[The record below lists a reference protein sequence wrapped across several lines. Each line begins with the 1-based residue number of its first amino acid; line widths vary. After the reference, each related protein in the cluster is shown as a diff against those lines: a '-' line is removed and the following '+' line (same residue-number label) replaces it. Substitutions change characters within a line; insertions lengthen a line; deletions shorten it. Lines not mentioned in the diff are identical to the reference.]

1 MGGYSTALENVNNH
15 ENRNHF
21 QIVNNQNHKQTIE
34 INNFNDFTSWLHWI
48 LKANKNCFWIWNKC
62 NHLMRPLHYRIIN
75 LAYLNVYILDLPVSE
90 FAADA
95 LVPRD
100 AQNLFG
106 SALELTLLGKCGC
119 FAGSVGRITFV
130 QITRRCCSWAG
141 WWSVRVL
148 SSERFW
154 CCQQALPQSEET
166 EEDGTYNDLLMCLPW
181 TQSENL
187 RIYLLFR
194 FYVKSMLAVLE
205 SQKYMKISR
214 LLTFS
219 WNFKF
224 FLKLKFHVKSEW

>member
-1 MGGYSTALENVNNH
+1 
-15 ENRNHF
+15 
-21 QIVNNQNHKQTIE
+21 
-34 INNFNDFTSWLHWI
+34 
-48 LKANKNCFWIWNKC
+48 
-62 NHLMRPLHYRIIN
+62 MRHLHYEKIN
-75 LAYLNVYILDLPVSE
+75 CAYLYVCTLDLPVSE

-106 SALELTLLGKCGC
+106 SALDLTLLGKCGC
-119 FAGSVGRITFV
+119 YAGSVGRITFV

-187 RIYLLFR
+187 RIFLLFR
-194 FYVKSMLAVLE
+194 FYVKLMLPVLE
-205 SQKYMKISR
+205 SQNYMKISKTIDFW
-214 LLTFS
+214 L
-219 WNFKF
+219 NFWILPEIKISREIW
-224 FLKLKFHVKSEW
+224 VVE